1 MNIGR
6 LQIVLLLTGCL
17 VTSVTIA
24 QQEAKPNRPENAAQ
38 QPVAGPVQD
47 EDPVTVFVPKAPRDD
62 RDRDQITA
70 ASLFAH
76 GRLLFQQQ
84 KFAQALSRYQRA
96 WRYDPSG
103 VSILREIVPLS
114 LRLKR
119 NDEAVRY
126 AVIAAEKDPSDV
138 ARMRRIASVLRQQR
152 QFPRALKLYEL
163 ISSMNSV

>member
-6 LQIVLLLTGCL
+6 LQIVLLLAGCL
-17 VTSVTIA
+17 VARVTIA
-24 QQEAKPNRPENAAQ
+24 QQEAQTKPPKTGTQ
-38 QPVAGPVQD
+38 QPVATPVQD
-47 EDPVTVFVPKAPRDD
+47 EDPVTAFVPKSPRDD

-103 VSILREIVPLS
+103 VSILKEIVPL
-114 LRLKR
+114 
-119 NDEAVRY
+119 
-126 AVIAAEKDPSDV
+126 
-138 ARMRRIASVLRQQR
+138 
-152 QFPRALKLYEL
+152 
-163 ISSMNSV
+163 